1 MIHLPSDHAAR
12 CAAKLN
18 RHDLDEAEFRLAAS
32 GEKVHLYSWGKPKS
46 VCKRCLKAL
55 AKLDRA
61 PAKPGLGDLVQYF
74 FDTGCRGYAFVYGV
88 VIAAGP
94 KAFTVRWESGIV
106 NRVQRD
112 NDRGVKP
119 INPNM
124 ISEVA
129 KPILEEATRIKGAA

>member
-1 MIHLPSDHAAR
+1 MIHLELNHAAR
-12 CAAKLN
+12 CAAKHN
-18 RHDLDEAEFRLAAS
+18 RHDLDAIEFRLAAS
-32 GEKVHLYSWGKPKS
+32 GEKVHHYSWGKVKS

-55 AKLDRA
+55 EKQSR
-61 PAKPGLGDLVQYF
+61 PEIVPKLGDLVQYF
-74 FDTGCRGYAFVYGV
+74 FDTGCRGYAYVYGV
-88 VIAAGP
+88 VIASGP

-124 ISEVA
+124 MSEVSS
-129 KPILEEATRIKGAA
+129 KIREESSRLKGAA